1 MNDTIIRTTE
11 EIPEAKLVEICRE
24 HLPDISKR
32 TGVPLDTLKGLSGEY
47 QMRIFTNANSEA
59 FSIAAISR
67 IVGEGI
73 YDRIIADCAEFMGI
87 PKRQLD
93 TLDEETQEQVIGSFD
108 MQRELVPD
116 DKLKEELF
124 DLMNGKAGK

>member
-11 EIPEAKLVEICRE
+11 EIPEAKLVEYCRKY
-24 HLPDISKR
+24 LPDISRR
-32 TGVPLDTLKGLSGEY
+32 TGIPLDTLKGLSGEY
-47 QMRIFTNANSEA
+47 QMRIFMNANSEA
-59 FSIAAISR
+59 FSIAAINR

-93 TLDEETQEQVIGSFD
+93 ALDEETQEQVIGSFD

-124 DLMNGKAGK
+124 TLMNRKAGK

>member
-1 MNDTIIRTTE
+1 M
-11 EIPEAKLVEICRE
+11 
-24 HLPDISKR
+24 
-32 TGVPLDTLKGLSGEY
+32 LKGLSGEY

-59 FSIAAISR
+59 FSISTVSR

-73 YDRIIADCAEFMGI
+73 YDRTIKECAEFMGI

-93 TLDEETQEQVIGSFD
+93 ALDEETQEQVIGSFD

-116 DKLKEELF
+116 EKLKEELF

>member
-32 TGVPLDTLKGLSGEY
+32 TGVPLNTLKGLSGEY

-59 FSIAAISR
+59 FSIAAVNR
-67 IVGEGI
+67 IVGEGV
-73 YDRIIADCAEFMGI
+73 YDRIIADCAEFMGE
-87 PKRQLD
+87 PKRKLD
-93 TLDEETQEQVIGSFD
+93 SLDEETQEQVIGSFD

-124 DLMNGKAGK
+124 TLMNRKAGK

>member
-11 EIPEAKLVEICRE
+11 EISEAKLVELCRE

-59 FSIAAISR
+59 FSIAAVNR

-87 PKRQLD
+87 PKRQLY
-93 TLDEETQEQVIGSFD
+93 TLNEETQEQVIGSFD

>member
-11 EIPEAKLVEICRE
+11 EIPEAKLVEYCRKY
-24 HLPDISKR
+24 LPDISKR
-32 TGVPLDTLKGLSGEY
+32 TGVPLNTLKGLSGEY

-59 FSIAAISR
+59 FSIAAVNK
-67 IVGEGI
+67 IVGEAI
-73 YDRIIADCAEFMGI
+73 YDRTIKECAEFMGI

-93 TLDEETQEQVIGSFD
+93 ALDEETQEQVIGSFD

-124 DLMNGKAGK
+124 ELMNGKAGQ

>member
-1 MNDTIIRTTE
+1 
-11 EIPEAKLVEICRE
+11 
-24 HLPDISKR
+24 
-32 TGVPLDTLKGLSGEY
+32 
-47 QMRIFTNANSEA
+47 MRIFTNANSEA
-59 FSIAAISR
+59 FSIAAINR

-124 DLMNGKAGK
+124 TLMNRKAGK